1 MIELLHQASGFDGLN
16 GVTSLTE
23 LIAQVLA
30 VLTSGFFGVL
40 DQSMLFEIIDCG
52 PSNCPGS
59 AYQLVTAA
67 WANIG
72 YMTHSDFLYF
82 VSETGFGSWAPLLY
96 VVGAIGALFG
106 VAMNNPPRNYTWF
119 LLGPAIF
126 NFLIFTTTPVAGVA
140 WRVAGRYMPMK
151 DVWKDAETG
160 LANTILVKRVGISVD
175 RDNGPGGQ
183 YKVAWGLAF
192 LDGLFSSTANRII
205 EWVGIGRQEGSGGG
219 NTNLAQKEGNGE
231 GPWYILSNLKWGMLE
246 NIVGVQARDPDVRD
260 ALVTFLASECGDQF
274 KKGVDTGQYA
284 AASQSRGATLPAA
297 VLKDG
302 GGGQSFTGTALTFGD
317 YKRFVHGL
325 DTEVVPT
332 PRSIIRLFNQPDE
345 QGSFKQFTSKWSGGG
360 NPADDSGRTVE
371 IVCSEYLWTIIQA
384 LRWESGHAYWQL
396 VRSAPNGFSRNQ
408 MLQSLFYGW
417 DIRKV
422 EGAGYANSVELEN
435 FTKQLIFVY
444 MLRNELLFAPQITE
458 TGQRFAPSEQTRNFS
473 ESYVRQQG
481 SRSKSAELYNWAVMM
496 PHLQGILTYLVVVSY
511 PFAVMLMVIPGY
523 WKAFFTWVTFLAWIK
538 TWDIGFAIVHTL
550 ERSVWAMIGNHSS
563 MARVANLV
571 IQTAEKVGT
580 VNVGQSCGGGNNLS
594 ELCAVPDVKEEKIL
608 TQPNAWGLLDKS
620 LLLTGSADLDLA
632 NGYYIYIM
640 AALYF
645 AVPAVSGQLVLGAK
659 AGLGNLATQGISGP
673 ATEAGTAA
681 KQGTVGEAANRL
693 ATNKDSLSQSAMAKA
708 HRNSGFVMQ
717 QLEAANSG
725 LDADLTAS
733 QLDNKGRGLQTGAEG
748 RRMRAES
755 FGSRQSVVSGVA
767 DFASAF
773 AGGSGGGGGG
783 QGGAGSGIRAKGA
796 KAYNALVASQKDHL
810 THDALGAQARSNNFG
825 ASASWSRSHLGMYSS
840 GMRDYAGKLG
850 AQAEFAAQSSAWE
863 AKNDFATH
871 VSGVGGVAGFNPGS
885 LAPGPKPTD
894 AMGLTMSGNLGND
907 ASSAARYSSGQF
919 LSNSTNVRRAGQES
933 FGGNFFSNQNWQGG
947 YDRLGEKGAISAPV
961 THAGKRD
968 LEGTKEAVNTALNQ
982 VERWVDEKQPK

>member
-1 MIELLHQASGFDGLN
+1 MIELLRQVSGLDGSY
-16 GVTSLTE
+16 GVATLADVLVSVVATFLSGLRTDLGQSL
-23 LIAQVLA
+23 
-30 VLTSGFFGVL
+30 
-40 DQSMLFEIIDCG
+40 LFKIVECT
-52 PSNCPGS
+52 PESCPGS

-72 YMTHSDFLYF
+72 YMTHSDFLHF
-82 VSETGFGSWAPLLY
+82 VNETGFGAWAPLLY
-96 VVGAIGALFG
+96 IAGAIGALFG

-119 LLGPAIF
+119 LLGPALF
-126 NFLIFTTTPVAGVA
+126 NFLIFTTTDVTGVA
-140 WRVAGRYMPMK
+140 WRVAGAYMPMK

-160 LANTILVKRVGISVD
+160 LANTILVKRVGLSVD
-175 RDNGPGGQ
+175 RDNGPSGQ
-183 YKVAWGLAF
+183 YPVAWALAF

-205 EWVGIGRQEGSGGG
+205 EWVGIGRQEGNGGA
-219 NTNLAQKEGNGE
+219 NSDLARKEGSGE
-231 GPWYILSNLKWGMLE
+231 GPWYILANLKWGMLE

-274 KKGVDTGQYA
+274 KKGVDTGAYA

-302 GGGQSFTGTALTFGD
+302 GGGASFTGATLNFGD
-317 YKRFVHGL
+317 YKKFVHGL
-325 DTEVVPT
+325 DTEVIPT
-332 PRSIIRLFNQPDE
+332 PRSIIRLFNQPDQ
-345 QGSFKQFTSKWSGGG
+345 QGSFKQFTTKWSGGG

-384 LRWESGHAYWQL
+384 LRWESGHAFWQL

-417 DIRKV
+417 DIRKMKDSP
-422 EGAGYANSVELEN
+422 YATPEELEN

-444 MLRNELLFAPQITE
+444 MLRNELLYAPQITE

-473 ESYVRQQG
+473 ESFVRQQG

-496 PHLQGILTYLVVVSY
+496 PHLQGILIYLVVIGY

-523 WKAFFTWVTFLAWIK
+523 WKAFFTWITFLAWIK

-550 ERSVWAMIGNHSS
+550 ERSVWAMIGNHSA
-563 MARVANLV
+563 MARVANLA
-571 IQTAEKVGT
+571 IQTAEKVGY
-580 VNVGQSCGGGNNLS
+580 VNVGQSCGGGNNLP
-594 ELCAVPDVKEEKIL
+594 ELCAIPDVKESTIL

-632 NGYYIYIM
+632 NGYYVYIM

-645 AVPAVSGQLVLGAK
+645 AVPAVTGQLVLGAK

-693 ATNKDSLSQSAMAKA
+693 ATNQQSLNQGAVAKG
-708 HRNSGFVMQ
+708 HRNSGLVMQ

-725 LDADLTAS
+725 LDADLTSSA
-733 QLDNKGRGLQTGAEG
+733 LDNKGKGLQSAATGREMRTSSFASRMNVGSALAGAIVGTNSGTGAASG
-748 RRMRAES
+748 AATGGDTPTGGLLSRGAAIFN
-755 FGSRQSVVSGVA
+755 FGA
-767 DFASAF
+767 AS
-773 AGGSGGGGGG
+773 
-783 QGGAGSGIRAKGA
+783 K
-796 KAYNALVASQKDHL
+796 KDQL
-810 THDALGAQARSNNFG
+810 THDQLGAAAQAQRFG
-825 ASASWSRSHLGMYSS
+825 ASANWTKSNLGMYSG
-840 GMRDYAGKLG
+840 GMKDYAGKL
-850 AQAEFAAQSSAWE
+850 ASEAEFAAQSSAWE

-871 VSGVGGVAGFNPGS
+871 VSGIGGVSGFNPGS

-894 AMGLTMSGNLGND
+894 AMGLTMSGNLG
-907 ASSAARYSSGQF
+907 SSAGQAARYSSGQF
-919 LSNSTNVRRAGQES
+919 LSNSQAVTRQGQNQFGSS
-933 FGGNFFSNQNWQGG
+933 FFNQNWGG
-947 YDRLGEKGAISAPV
+947 GFERTEAWGSAAKTPIQDFKSAKAEV
-961 THAGKRD
+961 SKILTD
-968 LEGTKEAVNTALNQ
+968 FENT
-982 VERWVDEKQPK
+982 P